1 MVPSTKVV
9 LLTTSQLY
17 PMAGAD
23 VNPCARSGHPKHH
36 QNFHRAV
43 FHLAQRAHAHE
54 AS

>member
-23 VNPCARSGHPKHH
+23 VNPCGRLWHPKHH

-43 FHLAQRAHAHE
+43 VRLAQHAHAHE